1 MQSVLPKH
9 HREQCAVLAVSESK
23 VEIDADMRQR
33 MMAKLRVEDQYSKII
48 ERIED
53 PTDVNQV
60 QINDKTYRM
69 KQGTLKVHEER
80 QPTTF
85 NYW

>member
-1 MQSVLPKH
+1 MLPEH

-33 MMAKLRVEDQYSKII
+33 MMAKLRAEDQYSKII

-60 QINDKTYRM
+60 QIND
-69 KQGTLKVHEER
+69 
-80 QPTTF
+80 
-85 NYW
+85 

>member
-1 MQSVLPKH
+1 
-9 HREQCAVLAVSESK
+9 
-23 VEIDADMRQR
+23 
-33 MMAKLRVEDQYSKII
+33 MMAKLRAEDQYSKII

-53 PTDVNQV
+53 PTDVKQI

-80 QPTTF
+80 
-85 NYW
+85 